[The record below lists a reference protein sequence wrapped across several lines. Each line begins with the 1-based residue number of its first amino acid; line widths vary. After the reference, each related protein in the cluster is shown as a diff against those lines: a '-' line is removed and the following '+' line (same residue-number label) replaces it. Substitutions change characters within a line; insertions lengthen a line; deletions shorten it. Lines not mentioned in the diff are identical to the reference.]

1 MKLLITGG
9 SGAVGKHLQEI
20 LPDALYIG
28 SKDYDLRNKL
38 EVKNLFKTYKPTH
51 VVHLAARVGG
61 IQDNI
66 NKPAEYF
73 DDNILMNTH
82 ILSMCK
88 IYNIKRF
95 IGILSTCIYPDFGDY
110 NRQAANRGA
119 LARLYPM
126 KENLLIAGPP
136 AMTNLEYS
144 YAKRCLAIQIDAY
157 NQQYN
162 TKYNYL
168 IPCNLY
174 SEYDNFHNDGKAHFV
189 TALLQKIKEAID
201 TNSNELNLFGT
212 GKPLRQFIHS
222 KDVARIIARSIKSDL
237 YENFNVVDNNN
248 MSIKEIVELT
258 LNALNID
265 IQVNFDTSKGPDGQY
280 RKDVSN
286 KKLLQHFPDFKFTPF
301 EDGIKSVYESLCNNT
316 YKEQF
321 NES

>member
-174 SEYDNFHNDGKAHFV
+174 SEYDNFKNKNKMHFI
-189 TALLQKIKEAID
+189 TALLKKIKTSKE
-201 TNSNELNLFGT
+201 TLNLLGT
-212 GKPLRQFIHS
+212 GKPLRQFMYAGDLARVIKEVLD
-222 KDVARIIARSIKSDL
+222 KDITDS
-237 YENFNVVDNNN
+237 FNVANPTNL
-248 MSIKEIVELT
+248 SINEMANIALKT
-258 LNALNID
+258 LNKDLK
-265 IQVNFDTSKGPDGQY
+265 IQYSNPELDGQY
-280 RKDVSN
+280 RKDVSSE
-286 KKLLQHFPDFKFTPF
+286 LMLSYIPDFKFTSF
-301 EDGIKSVYESLCNNT
+301 EEGIKKVYN
-316 YKEQF
+316 KI
-321 NES
+321 